1 MMVDLDIQAFYRD
14 VLNLSEKELIH
25 TLSANSKVHFIEKGE
40 IIQNIGDQVT
50 QIYFLVKGL
59 LRGFFM
65 DVNGREITDCF
76 GYIPGTP
83 AVSCLDLD
91 MPTPI
96 CIEAIED
103 CTLISVSFEI
113 LAPLLKSNV
122 EIITLYNRLLR
133 VSLKMHWESK
143 IMLAQHTA
151 TERYAWFLRRFP
163 GLIDEISH
171 KYIASFLG
179 ITPVQL
185 SRIRRAIREQCK

>member
-113 LAPLLKSNV
+113 LAPLLKNNV

-151 TERYAWFLRRFP
+151 TERYAWF
-163 GLIDEISH
+163 
-171 KYIASFLG
+171 
-179 ITPVQL
+179 
-185 SRIRRAIREQCK
+185 